1 MKRFYGLFCIAAAAF
16 VIQCSYPGMENGRGS
31 DRVLY
36 GKASYYGDEFHGR
49 KTASGEIYDRNRM
62 TAAHRTLAFGTVC
75 RVTNLK
81 NGKTAVVR
89 VNDRGPFIEGRIFD
103 LSYRAAQ
110 ALEGV
115 RSGVMDVK
123 IEILKVPPERD

>member
-89 VNDRGPFIEGRIFD
+89 VNDRGPFIETHLRLVLPGRPGAGG
-103 LSYRAAQ
+103 R
-110 ALEGV
+110 
-115 RSGVMDVK
+115 
-123 IEILKVPPERD
+123 PERSHGCQDRDPESPA